1 MRLIVSSVL
10 CASFLL
16 SAPSLM
22 AAEDI
27 PALPETI
34 AQAEVMPPHI
44 VDLQRKLR
52 DHPSQQRSEQRVC
65 EAKWGIMLGKSNY
78 YPRLDASLSGGT
90 KWVDQTTRADE
101 FGGANSSE
109 FDGKGLNATLSLRQ
123 HIYDWGRNASI
134 ISGHRED
141 RFAAQIERSSTL
153 EEQLGKS
160 ARMALDYVLQTL
172 LVEHYTK
179 SQTIIDRD
187 VESMQ
192 QRFKA
197 GAARLAEMRYARL
210 IGLEIESRLTQAQ
223 RQSALVGQEMKTE
236 FGILPEQAKAIV
248 ASFES
253 RRPDVPTM
261 MAGEASPRAQL
272 LRHNIKRVISEDK
285 RLRAERLPSLTG
297 VVTARGW
304 DVGQKNRCNDPI
316 PAYGASL
323 HEDIQGSNRL
333 VDRDG
338 DGARDRD
345 ADGNPLYYRVQN
357 CSTYEVT
364 GAIEFSMPLYDGGAN
379 AAQRGGIS
387 AQRMGLEAELAA
399 YQRSHN
405 AESRR
410 LQDQLLDEM
419 TQLVERRE
427 QLEQLETQIASERL
441 LSTRTRGNL
450 LELLAL
456 EQKLADVQAQYISLQ
471 FRSEDTRIHALQL
484 AGQLAETLDIS
495 LGVSG
500 C

>member
-1 MRLIVSSVL
+1 M
-10 CASFLL
+10 
-16 SAPSLM
+16 
-22 AAEDI
+22 
-27 PALPETI
+27 
-34 AQAEVMPPHI
+34 
-44 VDLQRKLR
+44 
-52 DHPSQQRSEQRVC
+52 
-65 EAKWGIMLGKSNY
+65 
-78 YPRLDASLSGGT
+78 PRLYRVTAKTVS
-90 KWVDQTTRADE
+90 
-101 FGGANSSE
+101 
-109 FDGKGLNATLSLRQ
+109 
-123 HIYDWGRNASI
+123 
-134 ISGHRED
+134 
-141 RFAAQIERSSTL
+141 
-153 EEQLGKS
+153 
-160 ARMALDYVLQTL
+160 
-172 LVEHYTK
+172 
-179 SQTIIDRD
+179 
-187 VESMQ
+187 
-192 QRFKA
+192 
-197 GAARLAEMRYARL
+197 RLAEMRYARL

-357 CSTYEVT
+357 CLTYEVT

-484 AGQLAETLDIS
+484 VGQLAETLDIS